1 MQARSITVGRARD
14 LRASMTVPEL
24 MLWRQLRGK
33 RLEGLRF
40 RRQHPIG
47 PYILDF
53 ICPDRNLAIEV
64 DGEGHG
70 VDAQQGYD
78 RARDEW
84 LAKRGVRVLRL
95 PAIYVIQELGD
106 AMATIAAEAT
116 ERKPDNRVQPRI
128 A

>member
-1 MQARSITVGRARD
+1 
-14 LRASMTVPEL
+14 MTMPEL
-24 MLWRQLRGK
+24 MLWQELRGK
-33 RLEGLRF
+33 RLQGLRF

-53 ICPDRNLAIEV
+53 FCAERNLAIEV

-70 VDAQQGYD
+70 LDAQRAYD

-84 LAKRGVRVLRL
+84 LSKRGVHVLRL
-95 PAIYVIQELGD
+95 PAAYVIQELGG
-106 AMATIAAEAT
+106 AMETIAAEA
-116 ERKPDNRVQPRI
+116 RRRNPVNRVQPRI